1 MNNDW
6 KRNCAVLNGN
16 LNRCMFCDTA
26 PEGNK
31 CMQDPD
37 VRKKIMAANREA
49 LASGKVPDHS
59 KDFVY
64 FASAPID
71 LKAFHVSFPKAG
83 YTMLAENED
92 DAVHIA
98 ELDCKAYGYASS
110 QEPLDAY
117 AAAELGFVKFPNRV
131 LDLEYMLDQEMRKNC
146 ELRQEV
152 KKHKKIADAL
162 AIRCNAY
169 EDELDKLRKEIET
182 AEGGER

>member
-1 MNNDW
+1 
-6 KRNCAVLNGN
+6 
-16 LNRCMFCDTA
+16 
-26 PEGNK
+26 
-31 CMQDPD
+31 
-37 VRKKIMAANREA
+37 
-49 LASGKVPDHS
+49 
-59 KDFVY
+59 
-64 FASAPID
+64 
-71 LKAFHVSFPKAG
+71 
-83 YTMLAENED
+83 MLAENEE

-146 ELRQEV
+146 ELHQEV

-169 EDELDKLRKEIET
+169 EDELDKLRKRLET
-182 AEGGER
+182 AEE